1 MIGTG
6 LSKNNTLK
14 VLRLYSCAL
23 SCPAVEAIATAL
35 TKSSNLHILRL
46 EQCMVSEALHAN
58 ATLNNI
64 DTNGIDVTE
73 FDTVNL
79 DQIKKRK
86 TSLHAIHKH

>member
-1 MIGTG
+1 
-6 LSKNNTLK
+6 
-14 VLRLYSCAL
+14 
-23 SCPAVEAIATAL
+23 
-35 TKSSNLHILRL
+35 
-46 EQCMVSEALHAN
+46 MVSEALHAN

-86 TSLHAIHKH
+86 THCMQFVNTNVPFNCTFICSYTINI